1 MQKIQIFKAG
11 EKDAES
17 GIVVGLAN
25 AEFTFKLKSEVD
37 KIGWDNSI
45 IYDVITTD
53 QNGQAHTKYLPY
65 GEYIVRETKTPQD
78 YITAPDFIVSVTKD
92 YSEYIDVEQ
101 IKIINIIY

>member
-1 MQKIQIFKAG
+1 MQKIKIFKAG

-45 IYDVITTD
+45 I
-53 QNGQAHTKYLPY
+53 
-65 GEYIVRETKTPQD
+65 
-78 YITAPDFIVSVTKD
+78 FISNLFF
-92 YSEYIDVEQ
+92 SF
-101 IKIINIIY
+101 